1 MKLRYIYILSCC
13 SCKAASIA
21 ACCCWYV
28 AAVDTTVVALAGVS
42 IVWYV
47 VCAVIVG
54 IYVGITDCVTLTSW
68 LIAGGLMPCQT
79 DQY

>member
-1 MKLRYIYILSCC
+1 MYNRAEKRCTKCRYILSCW

-28 AAVDTTVVALAGVS
+28 AAVDTTVVPLAGVS

-47 VCAVIVG
+47 VGAVIVG
-54 IYVGITDCVTLTSW
+54 
-68 LIAGGLMPCQT
+68 M
-79 DQY
+79 